1 MFAEER
7 KGKITEM
14 IKSGKSV
21 RVSDLAQQFGVSE
34 STIRRDLA
42 DLEAVGMVKRTHGGA
57 VDNFATSFEPSFAE
71 KEDKYAKEKEYI
83 GKIAASFIKDGDTII
98 LDSGTTTKYIV
109 PNITAKNVTIITNS
123 LNIAYELSNNSN
135 FEVIVTGGLLRTRT
149 QALVGDIAQST
160 LRQFRVDKAFI
171 GANGVSLRFGVTTPN
186 VIEAATKRVMME
198 NAREIFL
205 VIDSSKFDQVSF
217 SLICPVN
224 AIDYIVTNRIEESEK
239 AQYEKLGVRI
249 IT

>member
-1 MFAEER
+1 
-7 KGKITEM
+7 
-14 IKSGKSV
+14 
-21 RVSDLAQQFGVSE
+21 
-34 STIRRDLA
+34 
-42 DLEAVGMVKRTHGGA
+42 
-57 VDNFATSFEPSFAE
+57 
-71 KEDKYAKEKEYI
+71 
-83 GKIAASFIKDGDTII
+83 SFIKDGDTII

-149 QALVGDIAQST
+149 QALVGDIAQGT

-186 VIEAATKRVMME
+186 VIEAATKRAMME
-198 NAREIFL
+198 NAKEIFL

-224 AIDYIVTNRIEESEK
+224 TIDYIVTDRIEESERV
-239 AQYEKLGVRI
+239 QYEKIGVRI

>member
-14 IKSGKSV
+14 IKNGKSV
-21 RVSDLAQQFGVSE
+21 RVSELAKQFGVSE

-42 DLEAVGMVKRTHGGA
+42 DLETIGMIKRTHGGA
-57 VDNFATSFEPSFAE
+57 VDNFVTSFEPSFAE

-83 GKIAASFIKDGDTII
+83 GKLAASFIKDGDTII

-149 QALVGDIAQST
+149 QALVGDIAQGT

-186 VIEAATKRVMME
+186 VVEAATKRAMME
-198 NAREIFL
+198 NAKEIFL

-217 SLICPVN
+217 ALICPVN
-224 AIDYIVTNRIEESEK
+224 TIDYIVTDRIEESEK
-239 AQYEKLGVRI
+239 VQYEKIGVRI
-249 IT
+249 VT

>member
-14 IKSGKSV
+14 IKNGKSV
-21 RVSDLAQQFGVSE
+21 RVSELAKQFGVSE

-42 DLEAVGMVKRTHGGA
+42 DLETIGMIKRTHGGA
-57 VDNFATSFEPSFAE
+57 VDNFVTSFEPSFAE

-83 GKIAASFIKDGDTII
+83 GKLAASFIKDGDTII

-149 QALVGDIAQST
+149 QALVGDIAQGT

-186 VIEAATKRVMME
+186 VVEAATKRAMME
-198 NAREIFL
+198 NAKEIFL

-217 SLICPVN
+217 ALTCPVN
-224 AIDYIVTNRIEESEK
+224 TIDYIVTDRIEESEK
-239 AQYEKLGVRI
+239 VQYEKIGVRI
-249 IT
+249 VT

>member
-7 KGKITEM
+7 KSKITEM
-14 IKSGKSV
+14 IKNGKSV
-21 RVSDLAQQFGVSE
+21 RVSELAKQFGVSE
-34 STIRRDLA
+34 STIRRDLTN
-42 DLEAVGMVKRTHGGA
+42 LETIGMIKRTHGGA
-57 VDNFATSFEPSFAE
+57 VDNFVTSFEPSFAE
-71 KEDKYAKEKEYI
+71 KEDKYAKEKERV
-83 GKIAASFIKDGDTII
+83 GKLAASFIKDGDTII

-149 QALVGDIAQST
+149 RALVGDIAQGT

-186 VIEAATKRVMME
+186 VIEAATKRAMME

-224 AIDYIVTNRIEESEK
+224 TIDYIVTDRIEESERV
-239 AQYEKLGVRI
+239 QYEKIGVRI

>member
-7 KGKITEM
+7 KSKITEM
-14 IKSGKSV
+14 IKNGKSV
-21 RVSDLAQQFGVSE
+21 RVSELAKQFGVSE

-42 DLEAVGMVKRTHGGA
+42 DLETIGMIKRTHGGA
-57 VDNFATSFEPSFAE
+57 VDNFVTSFEPSFAE
-71 KEDKYAKEKEYI
+71 KEDKYAKEKEHI
-83 GKIAASFIKDGDTII
+83 GKLAASFIKDGDTII

-149 QALVGDIAQST
+149 QALVGDIAQGT

-186 VIEAATKRVMME
+186 VIEAATKRAMME
-198 NAREIFL
+198 NAKEIFL

-224 AIDYIVTNRIEESEK
+224 TIDYIVTDRIEESERV
-239 AQYEKLGVRI
+239 QYEKIGVRI